1 VAGPAASVHEERLLA
16 PLVGFRPKLFLGSLL
31 TGGLVGLLF
40 YAWGFQIVNDIGVAG
55 ITRPVFWGFYIVN
68 FVFWIGISHAGTLIS
83 AILRVTQ
90 AEWRRPVTRCA
101 EAITT
106 FALMIGG
113 LFPLIHL
120 GRPWIF
126 WYMMPIPTDRGIW
139 PNFRS
144 PLMWDVLAITTYLIG
159 SVMYLLLPMI
169 PDFAIIRDRM
179 MRENPK
185 SLKTLFFRVAALGWR
200 GTPQQWFSLEAGIK
214 TMAVVIIPV
223 AVSVHTIVSWDFA
236 MAIQPMW
243 HSTIFGPYFVV
254 GAIYSGVAVLML
266 AMYLLRKGLHI
277 EEYLNDKV
285 FNNLGLMFLAF
296 AMLWSYFTFAEHLTV
311 WYGNEHAERIV
322 FDARIDGRFSGY
334 FWTMIVVNTVIPFLI
349 LPFRWGRKPL
359 GTAIVGF
366 GVLIGMWIERYL
378 IVVGTLSFP
387 RLTYTE
393 GFYSPTWVEVGILI
407 GSVGLFGFLYFSFIQ
422 LAPIVS
428 LWEVR
433 EGEHI
438 KHRVE
443 PAHPSALHPAPQLA
457 KEEA

>member
-1 VAGPAASVHEERLLA
+1 
-16 PLVGFRPKLFLGSLL
+16 
-31 TGGLVGLLF
+31 
-40 YAWGFQIVNDIGVAG
+40 
-55 ITRPVFWGFYIVN
+55 
-68 FVFWIGISHAGTLIS
+68 
-83 AILRVTQ
+83 
-90 AEWRRPVTRCA
+90 
-101 EAITT
+101 
-106 FALMIGG
+106 
-113 LFPLIHL
+113 
-120 GRPWIF
+120 
-126 WYMMPIPTDRGIW
+126 
-139 PNFRS
+139 
-144 PLMWDVLAITTYLIG
+144 
-159 SVMYLLLPMI
+159 
-169 PDFAIIRDRM
+169 
-179 MRENPK
+179 
-185 SLKTLFFRVAALGWR
+185 
-200 GTPQQWFSLEAGIK
+200 
-214 TMAVVIIPV
+214 
-223 AVSVHTIVSWDFA
+223 
-236 MAIQPMW
+236 MW

-311 WYGNEHAERIV
+311 WYGNEHSERIV

-334 FWTMIVVNTVIPFLI
+334 FWTMIVVNTIIPFLV

-407 GSVGLFGFLYFSFIQ
+407 GSVGLFGFLYFTFIQ

-438 KHRVE
+438 QHR
-443 PAHPSALHPAPQLA
+443 PASALKEAALHPPPL
-457 KEEA
+457 EPTIGEAR

>member
-1 VAGPAASVHEERLLA
+1 
-16 PLVGFRPKLFLGSLL
+16 
-31 TGGLVGLLF
+31 
-40 YAWGFQIVNDIGVAG
+40 
-55 ITRPVFWGFYIVN
+55 
-68 FVFWIGISHAGTLIS
+68 
-83 AILRVTQ
+83 
-90 AEWRRPVTRCA
+90 
-101 EAITT
+101 
-106 FALMIGG
+106 
-113 LFPLIHL
+113 
-120 GRPWIF
+120 
-126 WYMMPIPTDRGIW
+126 
-139 PNFRS
+139 
-144 PLMWDVLAITTYLIG
+144 
-159 SVMYLLLPMI
+159 
-169 PDFAIIRDRM
+169 
-179 MRENPK
+179 
-185 SLKTLFFRVAALGWR
+185 
-200 GTPQQWFSLEAGIK
+200 
-214 TMAVVIIPV
+214 
-223 AVSVHTIVSWDFA
+223 
-236 MAIQPMW
+236 
-243 HSTIFGPYFVV
+243 
-254 GAIYSGVAVLML
+254 
-266 AMYLLRKGLHI
+266 
-277 EEYLNDKV
+277 V